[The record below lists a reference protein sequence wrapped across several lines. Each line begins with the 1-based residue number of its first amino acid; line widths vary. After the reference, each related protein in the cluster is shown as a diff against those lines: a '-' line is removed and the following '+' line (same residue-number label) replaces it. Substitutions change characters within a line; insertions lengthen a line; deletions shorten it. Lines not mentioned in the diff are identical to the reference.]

1 MVCETAFF
9 ASKGFWL
16 MLLSIMA
23 LIAFVVPASI
33 SAAVAK
39 ALYLA
44 VTVKKKKKNQ
54 VMSGEAS
61 IMDKFSRLNIVRE
74 NVRQTQ
80 QCSWS
85 WEGRQYKVLCLPD
98 SLKVLM
104 GLCFSGWDSPAAIQN
119 LLFPIACLNLSVSN
133 SLLCSI
139 CSFLKFTEYS
149 ILNNENEGF
158 KKTLEDPLD

>member
-1 MVCETAFF
+1 
-9 ASKGFWL
+9 
-16 MLLSIMA
+16 
-23 LIAFVVPASI
+23 
-33 SAAVAK
+33 
-39 ALYLA
+39 
-44 VTVKKKKKNQ
+44 
-54 VMSGEAS
+54 
-61 IMDKFSRLNIVRE
+61 
-74 NVRQTQ
+74 
-80 QCSWS
+80 
-85 WEGRQYKVLCLPD
+85 
-98 SLKVLM
+98 M

>member
-44 VTVKKKKKNQ
+44 VTVKKNK
-54 VMSGEAS
+54 
-61 IMDKFSRLNIVRE
+61 
-74 NVRQTQ
+74 
-80 QCSWS
+80 
-85 WEGRQYKVLCLPD
+85 
-98 SLKVLM
+98 
-104 GLCFSGWDSPAAIQN
+104 
-119 LLFPIACLNLSVSN
+119 
-133 SLLCSI
+133 
-139 CSFLKFTEYS
+139 
-149 ILNNENEGF
+149 
-158 KKTLEDPLD
+158 